1 MRKNEQKQELEPEPC
16 YDKKELRSRIRKYT
30 HENQELRSW
39 NRSHVY
45 DKNNSGAKAGTV
57 SFLRRPRSPQ
67 SNN

>member
-39 NRSHVY
+39 NRSHV
-45 DKNNSGAKAGTV
+45 
-57 SFLRRPRSPQ
+57 
-67 SNN
+67 